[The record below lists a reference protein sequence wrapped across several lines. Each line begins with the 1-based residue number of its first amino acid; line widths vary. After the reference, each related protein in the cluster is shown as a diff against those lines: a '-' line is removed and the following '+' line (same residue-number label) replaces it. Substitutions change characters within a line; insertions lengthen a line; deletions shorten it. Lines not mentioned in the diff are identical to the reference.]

1 MPIISLSLNNEIL
14 EQIEKL
20 RKELGFTGRS
30 ELIRAGLRMLIA
42 DSVEKEKLEGRIHSI
57 LLLIH
62 DHDAENFVSQ
72 LKHEYTDIINTQIHS
87 QTRQNKCLEIFIIE
101 GEAGRVK
108 ELVNRYRSSN
118 KIDYVNLL
126 IP

>member
-42 DSVEKEKLEGRIHSI
+42 DSVEKEKLEGRIHSV

-62 DHDAENFVSQ
+62 DHEAENFVSQ
-72 LKHEYTDIINTQIHS
+72 LKHEYTDIISTQIHS

-101 GEAGRVK
+101 GEAIRVK
-108 ELVNRYRSSN
+108 ELVNRYRTSN
-118 KIDYVNLL
+118 KIEYVKLL

>member
-1 MPIISLSLNNEIL
+1 MPIISLSLNQRIL
-14 EQIEKL
+14 DQIEKL

-30 ELIRAGLRMLIA
+30 ELVRASLRVLLA
-42 DSVEKEKLEGRIHSI
+42 DSVEKEKLEGTIHSV

-72 LKHEYTDIINTQIHS
+72 LKHEYTDIIRTQIHS

-101 GEAGRVK
+101 GDANRIK
-108 ELVNRYRSSN
+108 ELTNRYITSN
-118 KIDYVNLL
+118 KIEYVKLL

>member
-1 MPIISLSLNNEIL
+1 MPIISLSLNQRIL
-14 EQIEKL
+14 DQIEKL

-30 ELIRAGLRMLIA
+30 ELVRAGLRMLLA
-42 DSVEKEKLEGRIHSI
+42 DSVEKEKLEGTIHSV

-72 LKHEYTDIINTQIHS
+72 LKHEYTDIIRTQIHS

-101 GEAGRVK
+101 GDANRIK
-108 ELVNRYRSSN
+108 ELVNRYITSN
-118 KIDYVNLL
+118 KIEYVKLL